1 MAFVI
6 KTHKTNANK
15 VAVPQYK
22 PEVIEAMEE
31 AKRISKAP
39 ETKNYCSFREALE
52 EIEE

>member
-1 MAFVI
+1 MEKLEGVNKPI
-6 KTHKTNANK
+6 TN
-15 VAVPQYK
+15 VGF
-22 PEVIEAMEE
+22 EFIEAMEE